1 MTRIALA
8 ILFATALATAA
19 AEAHHSHADFAL
31 DRDATVVGT
40 IEGIRFQNPHVLI
53 VVRTDDST
61 TYTAEWQGAQ
71 WLQSHPELVAAG
83 GSPLTSAT
91 LKLGD
96 RVVLV
101 GSPARDTT
109 LRTLIIKEVRRP
121 SDGWQWSCHQP
132 GFQQIGRAHV

>member
-8 ILFATALATAA
+8 ILFASALATAS

-53 VVRTDDST
+53 VVRTDGST

-71 WLQSHPELVAAG
+71 WLESHPELVAAG
-83 GSPLTSAT
+83 AARLTSST

-101 GSPARDTT
+101 GNPARDTA
-109 LRTLIIKEVRRP
+109 LRTLIIKELRRP
-121 SDGWQWSCHQP
+121 SDGWQWSCHQT
-132 GFQQIGRAHV
+132 GIQRAC

>member
-8 ILFATALATAA
+8 ILAAATFATGAV
-19 AEAHHSHADFAL
+19 EAHHSHADFEL
-31 DRDATVVGT
+31 DRDATIVGT

-53 VVRTDDST
+53 VVRTDPST
-61 TYTAEWQGAQ
+61 TYTGEWQGAQ
-71 WLQSHPELVAAG
+71 WLQTHPELVAG
-83 GSPLTSAT
+83 GNSALTSST

-101 GSPARDTT
+101 GSPARDTA

-121 SDGWQWSCHQP
+121 SDGWQWSCR
-132 GFQQIGRAHV
+132 QQGAPRVC

>member
-53 VVRTDDST
+53 VVRTDEST

-83 GSPLTSAT
+83 GTPLTSST

-121 SDGWQWSCHQP
+121 SDGWQWSCRQP
-132 GFQQIGRAHV
+132 GLQRAC